1 MDRSNDRSIL
11 YITVDTESLT
21 AIREGLAPMGHVV
34 ADAPTGIAGV
44 EAAVRDR
51 PLLILVDLRLP
62 DVDGYA
68 TAAMLKTFTALAG
81 TPVVLVTPRT
91 LVAEERERALIAGCD
106 GSIAKPIHGTDVP
119 GQLSD
124 FLKQSGRGAIPT
136 VAFQRL
142 QERFV
147 AAALATLGAVTM
159 AKQSVEHVAACR
171 RRIDQALDEL
181 VRGPDLGQLDGVLPS
196 LAEAIGATRITVEIN
211 GPSER
216 KFEGGSARAVGTW
229 VRASMDLA
237 GRSLGVVS
245 ALFVD
250 HAPTDEHE
258 TLVRVVARQLTP
270 AVAHVEAYENEQRAR
285 TFLAV
290 LAHELRAPLAPIL
303 SAVQIIANAAN
314 NADLLRV
321 ARAVIERQVRYQKR
335 LLDDLLDLT
344 RIEHGKIR
352 LQLGVADARHIVST
366 AVEMIRPTI
375 EERKHRLSVSLPDHA
390 VMVTVDAVRTEQV
403 VANLLGNAAKY
414 TPIGGDIAVSV
425 EAHGACGRITVE
437 DSGEGIS
444 PEMRERIFDPFLQA
458 LGTEPQ
464 ARPAGLG
471 IGLALTRRLVEL
483 HGGTITAQSRG
494 VGLGSTFVVDLAL
507 AAAPRSHTSQADTR
521 PERIEPANVLVVED
535 DMDTR
540 EMLRLALE
548 QAGHRVA
555 VAPTGGAAV
564 EHIAQARPDI
574 MLVDLGLPDFDGH
587 EVAKRVR
594 ASLGRSVYLV
604 ALTGFGQPEDL
615 EKAEA
620 AGFDTHLL
628 KPATIDEITRLLA
641 TRRRAA

>member
-1 MDRSNDRSIL
+1 MDRWNERPIL
-11 YITVDTESLT
+11 YITADTESLM
-21 AIREGLAPMGHVV
+21 AVREGLAPTGYVV

-51 PLLILVDLRLP
+51 PLLILVDLGLP

-68 TAAMLKTFTALAG
+68 TVAILKTFTALAE
-81 TPVVLVTPRT
+81 TPVLLVTPRT
-91 LVAEERERALIAGCD
+91 LAVEERERALIAGCE
-106 GSIAKPIHGTDVP
+106 GSIEKPIHGAHVP
-119 GQLSD
+119 GHLSG
-124 FLKQSGRGAIPT
+124 FLKQTGRSAIPT
-136 VAFQRL
+136 AAFQRL

-147 AAALATLGAVTM
+147 VATLDTLQAITK
-159 AKQSVEHVAACR
+159 AKHSVEHISACR
-171 RRIDQALDEL
+171 RRIDQVLDDL
-181 VRGPDLGQLDGVLPS
+181 VPGPDLGHLHGVLPR
-196 LAEAIGATRITVEIN
+196 LAAAIGAARISVEVS
-211 GPSER
+211 GPSAQT
-216 KFEGGSARAVGTW
+216 FEAGSNPPVGTW
-229 VRASMDLA
+229 AHASIDLA

-245 ALFVD
+245 ALYAD
-250 HAPTDEHE
+250 HAPTQEDES
-258 TLVRVVARQLTP
+258 LLRVVARQLAP
-270 AVAHVEAYENEQRAR
+270 AIAHVQPYENEQRAR
-285 TFLAV
+285 MFLAV
-290 LAHELRAPLAPIL
+290 LAHELRTPLAPIL
-303 SAVQIIANAAN
+303 SAVQIIAGAGGNAE
-314 NADLLRV
+314 LLRL
-321 ARAVIERQVRYQKR
+321 ARTVIERQVRYQKR

-375 EERKHRLSVSLPDHA
+375 EERQHRLSVSLPDHA

-403 VANLLGNAAKY
+403 VANLLANAAKY
-414 TPIGGDIAVSV
+414 TPIGGDIAVRV
-425 EAHGACGRITVE
+425 EAVDALARITVQ

-444 PEMRERIFDPFLQA
+444 AEMLDRIFDPFMQA
-458 LGTEPQ
+458 LGTEPH

-483 HGGTITAQSRG
+483 HGGTIAAHSRG
-494 VGLGSTFVVDLAL
+494 VGLGSEFVVHLAL
-507 AAAPRSHTSQADTR
+507 AAGQRSQQGQSEIR
-521 PERIEPANVLVVED
+521 PDPIEPANVLVVED
-535 DMDTR
+535 DYDTR

-555 VAPTGGAAV
+555 VASTGGAAV
-564 EHIAQARPDI
+564 EHVAHARPDV

-594 ASLGRSVYLV
+594 ASLGTSVYLV

-615 EKAEA
+615 QRAEA

-628 KPATIDEITRLLA
+628 KPAAIDEITRVLA